1 MQTSTADNSRQSGSI
16 CPTSKSHLHALKY
29 ISMPRRRRKKRNSCV
44 GMCGIPLPHWLSPEK
59 LFRFLVSGRG
69 IDTLSRISI
78 CRLPV
83 PGLNLSGSNGILV
96 EITKISPPVQ
106 EASHGDYLGGYI
118 SIAPRQ
124 TIEYSEDK
132 SLQPALPVMISS
144 LRLPLRR
151 LRSTRYCRSIIQP
164 VRPAARA
171 FHAAPRAQPYMVR
184 SRTERKGWRQGHLW
198 EQPPRIPRLRLLFRP
213 AKVANLALR
222 YRGHSN
228 VPATLRLGKA
238 IFARAEPTP
247 MEKHFGYALVQAS
260 DVYHFRLEE

>member
-69 IDTLSRISI
+69 IDTL
-78 CRLPV
+78 
-83 PGLNLSGSNGILV
+83 
-96 EITKISPPVQ
+96 T
-106 EASHGDYLGGYI
+106 
-118 SIAPRQ
+118 PRQ

-171 FHAAPRAQPYMVR
+171 FHAAPRAQPYMVGGKAIFG
-184 SRTERKGWRQGHLW
+184 SS
-198 EQPPRIPRLRLLFRP
+198 LLAF
-213 AKVANLALR
+213 LAYAFSSDLQ
-222 YRGHSN
+222 
-228 VPATLRLGKA
+228 RLGKA